1 MGTIV
6 IVAKQKVMKLK
17 VFVINHMQREENV
30 MGTAKGGH
38 STKLLV
44 LVERLYMEDVGEMK
58 TCLGARQNVRRN
70 VEKDMGRKEQ
80 KKIMDMNTKQQKDM
94 GKMIDMDTKQQK
106 DMGKMMDQAINANL
120 KKGER

>member
-58 TCLGARQNVRRN
+58 TCLGARQNVRRH
-70 VEKDMGRKEQ
+70 VVSLLEKDMGRKEQ

-94 GKMIDMDTKQQK
+94 GKMID
-106 DMGKMMDQAINANL
+106 
-120 KKGER
+120 